1 LLGLIKDN
9 ATWKVAFGF
18 EKGLGQKVKT
28 GGKKLT
34 EHHQAISAKLFPD
47 NISGRW
53 TADLDMK
60 KLGYAIKNRIH
71 RCVVLSLAMLE
82 C

>member
-1 LLGLIKDN
+1 MLGLIKDN

-34 EHHQAISAKLFPD
+34 EHHQAIAAKLFLD
-47 NISGRW
+47 DIYGQW
-53 TADLDMK
+53 TADSDMK
-60 KLGYAIKNRIH
+60 KLGYVVKNCIH
-71 RCVVLSLAMLE
+71 RCVVLSSAMLE